1 MYAGMRAMDP
11 DMETGIDLKAE
22 YDAAVAMRRK

>member
-1 MYAGMRAMDP
+1 MYAGMKAMDP

-22 YDAAVAMRRK
+22 YDAALAMRRK